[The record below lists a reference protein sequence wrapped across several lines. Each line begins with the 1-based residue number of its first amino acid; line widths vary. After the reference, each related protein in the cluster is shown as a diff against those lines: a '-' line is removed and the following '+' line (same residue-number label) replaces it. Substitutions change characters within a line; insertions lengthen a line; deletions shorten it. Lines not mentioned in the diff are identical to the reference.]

1 MKRLD
6 LKLLAAF
13 YLIFLFCGAYA
24 FSGGAEKI
32 TLTPER
38 GKITLVAEV
47 TKAGTPGSIKM
58 NVSLKAEKGRISL
71 IGENEQVLGYIGE
84 NGLFNLARGTQKIDL
99 LDQNNRTVGSIGRS
113 GNINSIIGDSGRA
126 VIGDCGRIALI
137 GENGK
142 QAGLIGE
149 NGRVMFPKNR

>member
-1 MKRLD
+1 MKKIN
-6 LKLLAAF
+6 LKLFSAF
-13 YLIFLFCGAYA
+13 YLIFLFCHPHV
-24 FSGGAEKI
+24 FSRGTEKI
-32 TLTPER
+32 TLAPER

-47 TKAGTPGSIKM
+47 TRAGTSGSIKM
-58 NVSLKAEKGRISL
+58 KVSMRAEKGRISL
-71 IGENEQVLGYIGE
+71 IGENEMVLGYIGE

-113 GNINSIIGDSGRA
+113 GNINSIIGDTGRA

-149 NGRVMFPKNR
+149 NGRVIFLKNR